1 MRAELL
7 SFVYALVIL
16 IVILTVRI
24 QVLVIGEL
32 LETPINETP
41 INEQISLSIMK
52 DLIWEI

>member
-1 MRAELL
+1 MRAVLL

-24 QVLVIGEL
+24 QVLVIVEL
-32 LETPINETP
+32 LETP

-52 DLIWEI
+52 VLIWEI

>member
-1 MRAELL
+1 MRAVLL

-24 QVLVIGEL
+24 QVLVIVEL
-32 LETPINETP
+32 LETP

>member
-1 MRAELL
+1 MRAVLL

-24 QVLVIGEL
+24 QVLVIVEL
-32 LETPINETP
+32 LETPINE
-41 INEQISLSIMK
+41 QISVSIMK